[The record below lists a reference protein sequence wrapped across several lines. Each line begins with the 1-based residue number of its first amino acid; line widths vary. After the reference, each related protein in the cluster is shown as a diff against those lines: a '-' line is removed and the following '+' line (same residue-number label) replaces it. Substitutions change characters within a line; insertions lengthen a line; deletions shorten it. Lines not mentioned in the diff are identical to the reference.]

1 MTTRCGACLHR
12 QSGAIDAAIRAGEPA
27 TRIARAY
34 GLSRYVVGRH
44 RDAHLG
50 PVAMVSPTSASFVD
64 PDTSVEALDRRL
76 VALQSIL
83 TDAVDQA
90 VRTGKTSALLGASRE
105 LRATIESVARLRGQ
119 LNERPTVNL
128 LALPAW
134 QHVSSRLLAAL
145 TDFPEA
151 RAAAARALTEGVE
164 Q

>member
-50 PVAMVSPTSASFVD
+50 ATPTASTTFVD

-76 VALQSIL
+76 VALQAIL

-145 TDFPEA
+145 ADFPEA
-151 RAAAARALTEGVE
+151 RTAAARALAGGDE
-164 Q
+164 